1 MDLKVFAAR
10 GAFGAAVITALTA
23 QNSTGVRRSFE
34 VPADMIAD
42 QLDAVCED
50 LDVRA
55 AKTGM
60 LSSPAVVSVVAERVR
75 RHRLANL
82 VVDPVVLAKDGTHL
96 LTDEGLA
103 ALRRELLPLATLV
116 TPNAL
121 EAAFLSRQRRVE
133 NLDEARAAALA
144 IFDAGA
150 RAVLVKGGHLSGEAV
165 DLLFDGDWA
174 EFRSPRQPGGPFHGT
189 GCALS
194 AAIAAELARGRGLH
208 EAVHEARRYVQDW
221 IAHSVRLGAGARLL
235 HPGEIVQGE
244 RI

>member
-23 QNSTGVRRSFE
+23 QNSTGVRCSFE

-42 QLDAVCED
+42 QLEAVCED

-75 RHRLANL
+75 RHRLTNL

-103 ALRRELLPLATLV
+103 ALRRELLPLAALV
-116 TPNAL
+116 TPNAP
-121 EAAFLSRQRRVE
+121 EAAFLSRRPVE
-133 NLDEARAAALA
+133 NLDDARAAALA

-194 AAIAAELARGRGLH
+194 AAIAAELAGGRGLH

-235 HPGEIVQGE
+235 HPGEIV
-244 RI
+244 